1 MTLEEAL
8 IELGDQ
14 PLAKSAYSTAIKAV
28 VNATL
33 NDPEKMVTLTST
45 GGMVLTTVYQLADV
59 NTRTTLLNKDLGK
72 VRDKDYYRLFIL
84 GLAVMICFIA
94 IALVL
99 NVTLGEN
106 GQADNSTGLL
116 RLIIT
121 ETFDL
126 IKNLLGSDQGNPP
139 S

>member
-14 PLAKSAYSTAIKAV
+14 PLAKSPYSTAIKAV
-28 VNATL
+28 INATV
-33 NDPEKMVTLTST
+33 NDPAKAVNLSST
-45 GGMVLTTVYQLADV
+45 GGAVLTTVYQLADV
-59 NTRTTLLNKDLGK
+59 NARDTLLSKDLGK
-72 VRDKDYYRLFIL
+72 VRDKDYYRLTIL
-84 GLAVMICFIA
+84 ALAVMIAFIA
-94 IALVL
+94 ITLALNIVF
-99 NVTLGEN
+99 NTTAN
-106 GQADNSTGLL
+106 TDNSTGLL

-126 IKNLLGSDQGNPP
+126 IKTLFGAGKDVTP